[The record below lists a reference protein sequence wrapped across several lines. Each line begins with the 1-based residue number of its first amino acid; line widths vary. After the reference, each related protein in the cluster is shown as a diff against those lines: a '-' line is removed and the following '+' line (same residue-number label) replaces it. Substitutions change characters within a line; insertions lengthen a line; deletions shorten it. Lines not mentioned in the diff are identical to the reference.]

1 MLRVLSFILID
12 PELPPNFRGAD
23 ILFMVDS
30 SSGVSP
36 YDYDKEKELVKG
48 LIKAF
53 NSHPASS
60 RTAFITYGN
69 RPRVVYDLDNDTSEE
84 ALLEA
89 IDAAQRMG
97 GGRRTDRALDEAVR
111 LMNISRRFVPRI
123 VLLITAGSQILVR
136 ILQGVLCDWI

>member
-36 YDYDKEKELVKG
+36 YDFDKEKELIKD

-53 NSHPASS
+53 SSHPANS

-69 RPRVVYDLDNDTSEE
+69 RPRVVYDLDNDMGEE
-84 ALLEA
+84 TLLEA
-89 IDAAQRMG
+89 TDAAQRMG
-97 GGRRTDRALDEAVR
+97 GGRRTDRALDEALR
-111 LMNISRRFVPRI
+111 LINMSRRFAPRI

-136 ILQGVLCDWI
+136 ILQNVLFD

>member
-1 MLRVLSFILID
+1 MLRVLSFIFID

-36 YDYDKEKELVKG
+36 YDFDKEKELIKD

-53 NSHPASS
+53 SSHPASS

-69 RPRVVYDLDNDTSEE
+69 RPRVVYDLDNDMSEE
-84 ALLEA
+84 TLLKA

-97 GGRRTDRALDEAVR
+97 GGRRTDRAVDEALQ
-111 LMNISRRFVPRI
+111 LMNTSRRFVPRI

-136 ILQGVLCDWI
+136 ILQNVLCD

>member
-12 PELPPNFRGAD
+12 PELPPNFQGAD

-36 YDYDKEKELVKG
+36 YDFDKEKELIKD

-53 NSHPASS
+53 SSHPANS

-69 RPRVVYDLDNDTSEE
+69 RPRVVYDLDNDMGEE
-84 ALLEA
+84 TLLEA

-97 GGRRTDRALDEAVR
+97 GGRRTDRALNEALR
-111 LMNISRRFVPRI
+111 LINISRRFAPRI

-136 ILQGVLCDWI
+136 ILQNVFCD